1 MHSGVEKANY
11 ALLVLP
17 FFTGGRY
24 NIKMK
29 GKGKEISVL
38 DLFQKLFHNF
48 NARAMKDA
56 TLAFK
61 KHLDQGGKMLIAM
74 GGAMS
79 SAQMGVTLAVM
90 IKEDK
95 IHAISCTGANLEE
108 SVFRLVAHSHY
119 KDYPDYRYFTKEDDE
134 RILNNGERRVTDT
147 TIPEEESFLVIQ
159 PILLKRWQEAG
170 KKGERYFPHEYF
182 YQMLLSK
189 DLNGKYDGN
198 PEHCWLLEAARKN
211 LPIVVP
217 GWEDS
222 TIGNYFAACVQDK
235 LVDMNVMKTGVEY
248 MVYLYDIYPKL
259 AKDGPGCGFFQIGGG
274 ISGDFPICV
283 VPSIKYDLKKKV
295 RPWGYFCQISDST
308 TSYGSYS
315 GATPNEKITWDKLT
329 KHTPMFVIES
339 DATIVVPLMFE
350 AILNRYTLCEK

>member
-1 MHSGVEKANY
+1 
-11 ALLVLP
+11 
-17 FFTGGRY
+17 
-24 NIKMK
+24 MK
-29 GKGKEISVL
+29 KETSML
-38 DLFQKLFHNF
+38 DLFQTLFHNF
-48 NARAMKDA
+48 NARAFKDA

-61 KHLDQGGKMLIAM
+61 KHLDGGGKMLVAM

-79 SAQMGVTLAVM
+79 SAQIGITLAPM
-90 IKEDK
+90 IKENK

-108 SVFRLVAHSHY
+108 SVFRLVAHKSY

-134 RILNNGERRVTDT
+134 KILNRGERRVTDT
-147 TIPEEESFLVIQ
+147 SIPEEEAFRVVE
-159 PILLKRWQEAG
+159 PIILKRWKDAEA
-170 KKGERYFPHEYF
+170 KGERYFPHEYF
-182 YQMLLSK
+182 YQILLSDEFK
-189 DLNGKYDGN
+189 DKYEGN
-198 PEHCWLLEAARKN
+198 PEHCWLLEAAKKN

-222 TIGNYFAACVQDK
+222 TLGNIFAGYCKAGEVSPK
-235 LVDMNVMKTGVEY
+235 VMKTGVEY
-248 MVYLYDIYPKL
+248 MMYLYDKYNELSLGHSPTGEPK
-259 AKDGPGCGFFQIGGG
+259 AGPGLGFYQIGGG

-283 VPSIKYDLKKKV
+283 VPSIKYDLKKEV

-350 AILNRYTLCEK
+350 AILDRYTLASV

>member
-1 MHSGVEKANY
+1 MKKETT
-11 ALLVLP
+11 VL
-17 FFTGGRY
+17 G
-24 NIKMK
+24 
-29 GKGKEISVL
+29 
-38 DLFQKLFHNF
+38 LFQKLFYNF
-48 NARAMKDA
+48 NSRQMKDA

-61 KHLDQGGKMLIAM
+61 KHLDDGGKMLVAM

-79 SAQMGVTLAVM
+79 SAQIGITLAPM
-90 IKEDK
+90 IKENK

-108 SVFRLVAHSHY
+108 SVFRLVAHNSY

-134 RILNNGERRVTDT
+134 AILNRGERRVTDT
-147 TIPEEESFLVIQ
+147 SIPEEEAFRVVE
-159 PILLKRWQEAG
+159 PIILKRWKEAEKNG
-170 KKGERYFPHEYF
+170 QRFFPHEYF
-182 YQMLLSK
+182 YKILLSDELK
-189 DLNGKYDGN
+189 GKYEGN
-198 PEHCWLLEAARKN
+198 PEHCWLLEAAKKN

-222 TIGNYFAACVQDK
+222 TLGNIFAGYCKAGEVSPI
-235 LVDMNVMKTGVEY
+235 VMKTGVEY
-248 MVYLYDIYPKL
+248 MMYLYDKYQELSAEAGLPQSGSPAS
-259 AKDGPGCGFFQIGGG
+259 AKNPGLGFFQIGGG

-283 VPSIKYDLKKKV
+283 VRSIKYDLKKLV

-350 AILNRYTLCEK
+350 AILDRYVISEK

>member
-1 MHSGVEKANY
+1 
-11 ALLVLP
+11 
-17 FFTGGRY
+17 
-24 NIKMK
+24 MK
-29 GKGKEISVL
+29 KVTSVL
-38 DLFQKLFHNF
+38 NLLQTLFYNF
-48 NARAMKDA
+48 NARQMKDA

-61 KHLDQGGKMLIAM
+61 KHLDDGGKMLVAM

-79 SAQMGVTLAVM
+79 SAQIGITLAPM
-90 IKEDK
+90 IKKNK

-108 SVFRLVAHSHY
+108 SIFRLVAHKSY

-134 RILNNGERRVTDT
+134 KILKRGERRVADT
-147 TIPEEESFLVIQ
+147 SIPEEEAFRVVE
-159 PILLKRWQEAG
+159 PIILKRWKKAQKEG
-170 KKGERYFPHEYF
+170 KRYFPHEYF
-182 YQMLLSK
+182 YQILLSGELK
-189 DLNGKYDGN
+189 GKYEGD
-198 PEHCWLLEAARKN
+198 PEHCWLLEAAKKN

-222 TIGNYFAACVQDK
+222 TLGNIFAGYCKEGIVSPTI
-235 LVDMNVMKTGVEY
+235 MKTGVEY
-248 MVYLYDIYPKL
+248 MVYLYDKYLELSLGRPGTGK
-259 AKDGPGCGFFQIGGG
+259 AKGGPGLGFYQIGGG

-350 AILNRYTLCEK
+350 AILNRYSIKEK